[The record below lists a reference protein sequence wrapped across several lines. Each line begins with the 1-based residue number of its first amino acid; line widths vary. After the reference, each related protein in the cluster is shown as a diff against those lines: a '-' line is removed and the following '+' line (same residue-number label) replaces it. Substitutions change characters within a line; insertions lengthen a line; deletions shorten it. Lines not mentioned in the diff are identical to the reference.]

1 MTIKKLYAI
10 VLIELALTIALLAV
24 FTRAFT

>member
-1 MTIKKLYAI
+1 MTIKKLYVI
-10 VLIELALTIALLAV
+10 VLIELALTIIALTI